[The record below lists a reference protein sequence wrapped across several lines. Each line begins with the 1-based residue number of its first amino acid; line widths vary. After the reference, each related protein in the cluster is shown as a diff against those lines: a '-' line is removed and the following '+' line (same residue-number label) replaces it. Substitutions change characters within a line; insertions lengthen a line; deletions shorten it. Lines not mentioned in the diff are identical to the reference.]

1 MTSLHRPSSSSGLCS
16 NPQLLSARFP
26 AGVPAS
32 TAAAMGKA
40 KQGSKSDRQQQSS
53 QGTDGAVD
61 TGYVYD
67 PNRGRRT
74 TAYSAKEMQRLSAAH
89 RARLKRNR
97 ELAKASK
104 ERKKQRLAE
113 LQQNTAEMEATMPQ
127 LRAELAAK
135 QLALQQAREQTA
147 ALLQACSCESCMQLQ
162 AQLQQ
167 LGASC

>member
-1 MTSLHRPSSSSGLCS
+1 MPL
-16 NPQLLSARFP
+16 
-26 AGVPAS
+26 
-32 TAAAMGKA
+32 
-40 KQGSKSDRQQQSS
+40 
-53 QGTDGAVD
+53 D

-104 ERKKQRLAE
+104 ERKKQRLVE

-135 QLALQQAREQTA
+135 QSALQQAREQTA
-147 ALLQACSCESCMQLQ
+147 ALLEACSCESCKQLQ
-162 AQLQQ
+162 LQLQH
-167 LGASC
+167 LGS

>member
-1 MTSLHRPSSSSGLCS
+1 
-16 NPQLLSARFP
+16 
-26 AGVPAS
+26 
-32 TAAAMGKA
+32 MGKA
-40 KQGSKSDRQQQSS
+40 KKASKDDSVAQQQQQAM
-53 QGTDGAVD
+53 QGYPADVQLNTN
-61 TGYVYD
+61 YVYD

-104 ERKKQRLAE
+104 ERKKQRLMELQADAAE
-113 LQQNTAEMEATMPQ
+113 LEATMPQ

-135 QLALQQAREQTA
+135 QLALQQARDQTA
-147 ALLQACSCESCMQLQ
+147 ALLDACSCDSCKNLQ

-167 LGASC
+167 LGSG